1 MSSGKNY
8 KKFLEFSS
16 DVFPKEKLLLDPF
29 LSRYYRPFS
38 LRLSWLLYKTKIT
51 PNFVTFLQIIIGLS
65 ACLVIALFPKQEV
78 FILGII
84 FLHLAYLLDC
94 SDGEIARAKKMS
106 SLEGLFLDKFAHA
119 ITMPS
124 IFMAV
129 SMYYSQYFIGYQF
142 FILLISFI
150 ASLCTFNPVNRL
162 LTSIVQQLITKKEY
176 SQYDLSKYSKNSKL
190 KDENDD
196 LQILEDEYL
205 VTPKEISLKKRIKR
219 KMLRFGKQFFR
230 HVSYLFFVTILLI
243 LELLGVPILVIFI
256 FWFFLLL
263 SVIAKEIYGFQLV
276 VFKNLILKRYS
287 RVEEKIKQNF

>member
-1 MSSGKNY
+1 MRSGRKYKN
-8 KKFLEFSS
+8 FLEFSE
-16 DVFPKEKLLLDPF
+16 DVFPREKLLIDPF

-38 LRLSWLLYKTKIT
+38 LRVSWLLYKTDVT
-51 PNFVTFLQIIIGLS
+51 PNFLTFLQIIIGLT
-65 ACLVIALFPKQEV
+65 ACLAIAFLPSQKV

-106 SLEGLFLDKFAHA
+106 SLEGVFLDKFAHA

-124 IFMAV
+124 IFMSV
-129 SMYYSQYFIGYQF
+129 SIYYSQYFIEYQF

-150 ASLCTFNPVNRL
+150 SSLCTFNPINRL
-162 LTSIVQQLITKKEY
+162 LTSIVQQLITKKQY
-176 SQYDLSKYSKNSKL
+176 AQYDLNKYSKNRKL
-190 KDENDD
+190 KNENDV

-205 VTPKEISLKKRIKR
+205 ATPKDISLKKRIKG

-230 HVSYLFFVTILLI
+230 HVTYLFFITILLVF
-243 LELLGVPILVIFI
+243 ELFGVPIKVIFI
-256 FWFFLLL
+256 FWLFLLL

-287 RVEEKIKQNF
+287 KVEAKIKKTF

>member
-1 MSSGKNY
+1 MSIGKNY
-8 KKFLEFSS
+8 KKFIEFSA
-16 DVFPKEKLLLDPF
+16 DVFPKEKLLIDPF

-38 LRLSWLLYKTKIT
+38 LRLSWLLYKTNIT
-51 PNFVTFLQIIIGLS
+51 PNFVTILQIIIGLS

-129 SMYYSQYFIGYQF
+129 SIYYSQYFIGYQF
-142 FILLISFI
+142 FILLVSFI
-150 ASLCTFNPVNRL
+150 ASLCTFNPINRL
-162 LTSIVQQLITKKEY
+162 LTSIVQQLITKKQY
-176 SQYDLSKYSKNSKL
+176 SQYDLRKYSNNIKL
-190 KDENDD
+190 KNENDD

-205 VTPKEISLKKRIKR
+205 VTPKDISLKERIKG

-230 HVSYLFFVTILLI
+230 HVSYLFFVTILLVF
-243 LELLGVPILVIFI
+243 ELLGVPILVIFI
-256 FWFFLLL
+256 FWLFLLL